1 MGSWKE
7 RAIVRVVKKISRS
20 AIKTM
25 LAYGFQLVNAERRET
40 NIFGVNGSKR
50 EISQPWRISSTVE
63 PAAEAIR

>member
-50 EISQPWRISSTVE
+50 EISQQWRISSTVE